1 MSPEI
6 CRAEEADAIRPAE
19 GNISVLGKARALRLL
34 RGQRPWHVTHGYVTA
49 TRETLL
55 LFRKGVR
62 PTSDTKQG
70 SQMVSRE
77 SDRRIVL
84 MIRSNVRGGKAV
96 TDY

>member
-1 MSPEI
+1 MSPEM
-6 CRAEEADAIRPAE
+6 CVDEEADAVRPAE
-19 GNISVLGKARALRLL
+19 GNTSAVDRARTLRLL